1 MVKLPEGKIFR
12 IPLEPEKLFDDLPL
26 EVSPR
31 WASERVRKNDVWVE
45 LGGPKHDYKSFVMV
59 EVCDMDE
66 IDPGKVEIIGPDL
79 DEIELGSTFPF
90 GYYIKLAGKDLRQ
103 DFEGFFER
111 WAIDNHTRVEG
122 VMYLN
127 VRDTVWMR
135 LHKRLKGRIDSL
147 RYLPQ
152 AVMGIFMAQV
162 PLVEAIESKII
173 IATEELGG
181 KEMIAEI
188 IEKECRPIWEA
199 RDAKVME
206 LKDEDVD
213 TFFGCTLCQ
222 SFAPNHC
229 CVISPERTPFCG
241 VINWDNIRVG
251 LEIDPTGYS
260 FELPKGKTIDPVL
273 GVYEGVTDVIYQRS
287 NQTLKKI
294 NMYSAIKYPMTT

>member
-1 MVKLPEGKIFR
+1 MIKVPEGKVYQ
-12 IPLEPEKLFDDLPL
+12 IPLDPEKLFEELPI

-31 WASERVRKNDVWVE
+31 WASERVRKSDNWVE

-59 EVCDMDE
+59 EVVSMDE
-66 IDPGKVEIIGPDL
+66 INPGRVEVVGPDL
-79 DEIELGSTFPF
+79 DEIEVGSSFPV
-90 GYYIKLAGKDLRQ
+90 GYYIKLAGKELTAEH
-103 DFEGFFER
+103 EGFFER

-135 LHKRLKGRIDSL
+135 LHKRLKGRIDSF

-162 PLVEAIESKII
+162 PMVEAIESKII
-173 IATEELGG
+173 IATEEIGG
-181 KEMIAEI
+181 KELMHEI
-188 IEKECRPIWEA
+188 VEKECRPIWEA

-206 LKDEDVD
+206 LSDEDVD

-241 VINWDNIRVG
+241 VINWDNIKVG
-251 LEIDPTGYS
+251 IEIDPTGYS
-260 FELPKGKTIDPVL
+260 FELDKGEPVDTTL
-273 GVYEGVTDVIYQRS
+273 GVYKGVGDVIYKRS
-287 NQTLKKI
+287 NHTLKRI

>member
-1 MVKLPEGKIFR
+1 MIKVPKGKIFQ
-12 IPLEPEKLFDDLPL
+12 IPLDPEKLFDDLPI

-31 WASERVRKNDVWVE
+31 WASERVRKQDIWVN
-45 LGGPKHDYKSFVMV
+45 LGGPKHDYQSFVMV
-59 EVCDMDE
+59 EICDMDE
-66 IDPGKVEIIGPDL
+66 INPGRVEVVGPDL
-79 DEIELGSTFPF
+79 NEIEPGSSYPF
-90 GYYIKLAGKDLRQ
+90 GYYLKLAGKDLRQ

-111 WAIDNHTRVEG
+111 WTIDNHTRIEG

-135 LHKRLKGRIDSL
+135 LHKRIMGKIDSFK
-147 RYLPQ
+147 YLPQ

-162 PLVEAIESKII
+162 PMVEAIESKII
-173 IATEELGG
+173 IASEEIGG
-181 KEMIAEI
+181 KELMTRI
-188 IEKECRPIWEA
+188 IKEECRPIWES

-206 LKDEDVD
+206 LSDEDVD
-213 TFFGCTLCQ
+213 TFYGCTLCQ

-251 LEIDPTGYS
+251 IEIDPTGYS
-260 FELPKGKTIDPVL
+260 FELPKGKVIDPVL
-273 GVYEGVTDVIYQRS
+273 GVYEGVTDTVFNRT